1 MADNPVFIS
10 WQTTSLTI
18 NFVKNEFGAIC
29 LYEILPLNHRHQ
41 KSASPLFASSEL
53 PLVSVRLN
61 GEGNTYEKTAKSLVG
76 GEDERAGIS
85 VTAHLSVYRDVPVL
99 RSEVTIRNES
109 KSSDV
114 IVTQISSLTIGG
126 LTTRSNEWNKNYALR
141 TATNSWFRE
150 AQWRKH
156 SLPDIGIDKNGIC
169 ELHDGH
175 SGSQATYGLQNRGSF
190 STGSYLPM
198 GILESESNSDTWA
211 WQIEHNGSWR
221 WEIGDYKDSVY
232 IAAGGPTKAD
242 HDWRNTLC
250 PGDSFTSPPVSLTR
264 VSGCFQDA
272 IRALNDYRR
281 RIIRPHDDNKRLPI
295 IFNDYMNCLMGDPDE
310 DKIEALLDPVAQS
323 GAEYFVIDA
332 GWYADDSNWWDDVGL
347 WEPSK
352 RRFPSGFKTLMDK
365 IKSKGLIPGLWLEPE
380 VVGVRSVVGERLPE
394 DAFFHENGQRVVER
408 GRFQLDYRHPEVRAW
423 MTSVVD
429 RLVVHY
435 GAGFFKFDYNIEVI
449 QGTDAPGPSSAG
461 ANQLLHQRCYLDW
474 VRSLLDKHPNLV
486 IENCSSGAQRMDY
499 AMLSVHSLQS
509 TSDQQDP
516 ILYAAIAAA
525 LPTCV
530 LPEQSA
536 SWAYPQP
543 EWSDE
548 LNVFTVVNSLLGRV
562 YLSGR
567 LDRLSPSQME
577 LIIEG
582 MDVYKTIRQHL
593 VTAHAIW
600 PLGLPRWH
608 DEWISLGLETD
619 NGLYL
624 SVWRRGGSC
633 SMEIPLPRFA
643 GSRNVQVNVLYPKRL
658 PTQAIWNE
666 EHDILELKFPE
677 TRTSGDADSLRSN
690 HPGAMSYCMNY
701 NIKMGF
707 THIKFSLIFVHV
719 LTFLLFTDWALD
731 RLHGFY
737 EKDCPPK
744 KCSLVRSLIKK
755 KSLAILAAFLALV
768 PMAFGFADLVRFYKG
783 LRDRYSPEGGL
794 PWSFGQVT
802 AVAVWLPVVCK
813 FLHYCES
820 CPLILFLPYAVA
832 DLSCIGVVKDGVQ
845 ARIDKDEYVVSRRET
860 AISELK
866 SSEEHGLD
874 NVSLIRPA
882 VPGSK
887 VEAEPIEMRVSLDAS
902 AESLLMRP
910 HAGWSPD
917 METP

>member
-53 PLVSVRLN
+53 PIVSVRLN
-61 GEGNTYEKTAKSLVG
+61 GEGNTNDKTAKSLVG
-76 GEDERAGIS
+76 GYLSSRLKYKSHQQSHDADMQRLDIHSEDEKARIS

-99 RSEVTIRNES
+99 RSAVTIRNES

-242 HDWRNTLC
+242 HDWRHTLC

-272 IRALNDYRR
+272 IHALNDYRR

-380 VVGVRSVVGERLPE
+380 VVGVRSAVGERLPE

-548 LNVFTVVNSLLGRV
+548 LNAFTVVNSLLGRV

-567 LDRLSPSQME
+567 IDRLSPSQME

-582 MDVYKTIRQHL
+582 MDVYKMIRQHL

-608 DEWISLGLETD
+608 DDWISLGLETD

-624 SVWRRGGSC
+624 SVWRRSGSC
-633 SMEIPLPRFA
+633 SMEIPLPRLA
-643 GSRNVQVNVLYPKRL
+643 GSCNVQVNVLYPKRL

-666 EHDILELKFPE
+666 GHDILELKFPE
-677 TRTSGDADSLRSN
+677 TRCARVL
-690 HPGAMSYCMNY
+690 
-701 NIKMGF
+701 
-707 THIKFSLIFVHV
+707 HI
-719 LTFLLFTDWALD
+719 TT
-731 RLHGFY
+731 
-737 EKDCPPK
+737 
-744 KCSLVRSLIKK
+744 
-755 KSLAILAAFLALV
+755 
-768 PMAFGFADLVRFYKG
+768 
-783 LRDRYSPEGGL
+783 
-794 PWSFGQVT
+794 
-802 AVAVWLPVVCK
+802 
-813 FLHYCES
+813 
-820 CPLILFLPYAVA
+820 
-832 DLSCIGVVKDGVQ
+832 
-845 ARIDKDEYVVSRRET
+845 
-860 AISELK
+860 
-866 SSEEHGLD
+866 
-874 NVSLIRPA
+874 
-882 VPGSK
+882 
-887 VEAEPIEMRVSLDAS
+887 
-902 AESLLMRP
+902 
-910 HAGWSPD
+910 
-917 METP
+917 

>member
-1 MADNPVFIS
+1 MADNPIFIS
-10 WQTTSLTI
+10 WRTTPLTI
-18 NFVKNEFGAIC
+18 NLTQNEFGAIC
-29 LYEILPLNHRHQ
+29 LYEILPLNHCHQ
-41 KSASPLFASSEL
+41 KSASHFFASSEL
-53 PLVSVRLN
+53 PLVSVRLS
-61 GEGNTYEKTAKSLVG
+61 GEGNTNDKTAKSLVG
-76 GEDERAGIS
+76 GYLSSRLRYKSHQQSQDGDVQRLDIHSEDERAGIS

-99 RSEVTIRNES
+99 RSAVTITNES

-126 LTTRSNEWNKNYALR
+126 LTTRSNEWNKDYVLS

-156 SLPDIGIDKNGIC
+156 YLPEIGIDKNGIC
-169 ELHDGH
+169 ELCDGH
-175 SGSQATYGLQNRGSF
+175 SGSQATFSLQNRGSF
-190 STGSYLPM
+190 STGSHLPM
-198 GILESESNSDTWA
+198 GILESKSNSDTWA

-221 WEIGDYKDSVY
+221 WEIGDYKDSIY

-242 HDWRNTLC
+242 HDWRHTLY

-264 VSGCFQDA
+264 VSGCSQDA

-281 RIIRPHDDNKRLPI
+281 RIIRPHEDNKRLPI

-380 VVGVRSVVGERLPE
+380 VVGVRSVVGQRLPE
-394 DAFFHENGQRVVER
+394 HAFFQENGQRVVER
-408 GRFQLDYRHPEVRAW
+408 GRFQLDYRHLEVRAW
-423 MTSVVD
+423 MTKVVD
-429 RLVVHY
+429 RLVLHY
-435 GAGFFKFDYNIEVI
+435 GVGFFKFDYNIEVI
-449 QGTDAPGPSSAG
+449 QGTDAPGSSSTG

-474 VRSLLDKHPNLV
+474 VRSLLDRYPNLV

-548 LNVFTVVNSLLGRV
+548 LNAFTVVNSLLGRV

-567 LDRLSPSQME
+567 LDRLSPSQMD
-577 LIIEG
+577 LITEG
-582 MDVYKTIRQHL
+582 MHAYRTIRQHL

-608 DEWISLGLETD
+608 DDWLSLGLETN

-624 SVWRRGGSC
+624 AVWRRRGSC
-633 SMEIPLPRFA
+633 SKEIPLPKLA
-643 GSRNVQVNVLYPKRL
+643 GSGKVQVNVLYPKRL
-658 PTQAIWNE
+658 PTHAIWNKGQG
-666 EHDILELKFPE
+666 IIELKLPE
-677 TRTSGDADSLRSN
+677 KRCARVLHITS
-690 HPGAMSYCMNY
+690 
-701 NIKMGF
+701 
-707 THIKFSLIFVHV
+707 
-719 LTFLLFTDWALD
+719 
-731 RLHGFY
+731 
-737 EKDCPPK
+737 
-744 KCSLVRSLIKK
+744 
-755 KSLAILAAFLALV
+755 
-768 PMAFGFADLVRFYKG
+768 
-783 LRDRYSPEGGL
+783 
-794 PWSFGQVT
+794 
-802 AVAVWLPVVCK
+802 
-813 FLHYCES
+813 
-820 CPLILFLPYAVA
+820 
-832 DLSCIGVVKDGVQ
+832 
-845 ARIDKDEYVVSRRET
+845 
-860 AISELK
+860 
-866 SSEEHGLD
+866 
-874 NVSLIRPA
+874 
-882 VPGSK
+882 
-887 VEAEPIEMRVSLDAS
+887 
-902 AESLLMRP
+902 
-910 HAGWSPD
+910 
-917 METP
+917 

>member
-1 MADNPVFIS
+1 MAENPVFIS
-10 WQTTSLTI
+10 WKTTSLTI
-18 NFVKNEFGAIC
+18 NFTKNESGAIC
-29 LYEILPLNHRHQ
+29 LFEILPLNHCHQ
-41 KSASPLFASSEL
+41 KSASHLFASSEL
-53 PLVSVRLN
+53 PLVSVRLS
-61 GEGNTYEKTAKSLVG
+61 GEGNTNDKTAKSLVG
-76 GEDERAGIS
+76 GYLSSSADERAGIS
-85 VTAHLSVYRDVPVL
+85 VTAHLSIYGDVPVI
-99 RSEVTIRNES
+99 RSAVTIRNES

-114 IVTQISSLTIGG
+114 IVTQLSSLTIGG
-126 LTTRSNEWNKNYALR
+126 LTTRSNEWNKDYVLR
-141 TATNSWFRE
+141 TATNTWFRE

-156 SLPDIGIDKNGIC
+156 SLPYLGIDKNGIC

-175 SGSQATYGLQNRGSF
+175 SGSQATFGLQNRGSF

-211 WQIEHNGSWR
+211 WQVEHNGSWR
-221 WEIGDYKDSVY
+221 WEIGDYKDSIY

-242 HDWRNTLC
+242 HDWRHTLR
-250 PGDSFTSPPVSLTR
+250 PGDSFTSPPIALTR

-272 IRALNDYRR
+272 VRALNDYRR

-352 RRFPSGFKTLMDK
+352 KRFPSGFKTLMVK

-394 DAFFHENGQRVVER
+394 DAFFHENGQRVIER
-408 GRFQLDYRHPEVRAW
+408 GRFQLDFRHPEVQAW
-423 MTSVVD
+423 MTKVVD

-435 GAGFFKFDYNIEVI
+435 GVGYFKFDYNIEVV
-449 QGTDAPGPSSAG
+449 QGTDAPGSSSAG

-474 VRSLLDKHPNLV
+474 VRSLLDKHQNLV

-548 LNVFTVVNSLLGRV
+548 LNAFTVVNSLFGRV

-577 LIIEG
+577 LIVEG
-582 MDVYKTIRQHL
+582 MQAYKTIRPHL

-600 PLGLPRWH
+600 PLGPPRWH
-608 DEWISLGLETD
+608 DDWISLGLETS

-624 SVWRRGGSC
+624 AVWRRGGSTLK
-633 SMEIPLPRFA
+633 EISLPRLA
-643 GSRNVQVNVLYPKRL
+643 GCGKVQVNVMYPKRL
-658 PTQAIWNE
+658 PTQAIWKEGDN
-666 EHDILELKFPE
+666 ILELKFPV
-677 TRTSGDADSLRSN
+677 TRCARVLHITS
-690 HPGAMSYCMNY
+690 
-701 NIKMGF
+701 
-707 THIKFSLIFVHV
+707 
-719 LTFLLFTDWALD
+719 
-731 RLHGFY
+731 
-737 EKDCPPK
+737 
-744 KCSLVRSLIKK
+744 
-755 KSLAILAAFLALV
+755 
-768 PMAFGFADLVRFYKG
+768 
-783 LRDRYSPEGGL
+783 
-794 PWSFGQVT
+794 
-802 AVAVWLPVVCK
+802 
-813 FLHYCES
+813 
-820 CPLILFLPYAVA
+820 
-832 DLSCIGVVKDGVQ
+832 
-845 ARIDKDEYVVSRRET
+845 
-860 AISELK
+860 
-866 SSEEHGLD
+866 
-874 NVSLIRPA
+874 
-882 VPGSK
+882 
-887 VEAEPIEMRVSLDAS
+887 
-902 AESLLMRP
+902 
-910 HAGWSPD
+910 
-917 METP
+917 